1 MLKKPFKT
9 SSNFSPNFT
18 TYRRNRKNIKYLI
31 YHYTGMSSESK
42 AINRLIDDNSKV
54 SCHYFVKKNGS
65 IILMVPTSFVA
76 WHAGKSNW
84 KKDKSLNKNSIGIEI
99 SNKGHKFG
107 YENFSKSQ
115 INSLIILSKF
125 LIKKYKIKKSNVL
138 GHSDIAFNRKQD
150 PGEKFPWEKLS
161 NNNIGIWHKI
171 NKKKLINSRNK
182 KTNNFEKNIFFKY
195 LFKFG
200 YFGKIKGSKEKN
212 NLIKNFQR
220 HFRQQQINSKI
231 DQECLLIAKKLS
243 KIK

>member
-1 MLKKPFKT
+1 MSMKISL
-9 SSNFSPNFT
+9 NFSPNFDPKK
-18 TYRRNRKNIKYLI
+18 RKKSEIKFI
-31 YHYTGMSSESK
+31 VFHYTGMKSEKK
-42 AINRLIDDNSKV
+42 AIDKLLNHNSKV
-54 SCHYFVKKNGS
+54 SCHYFIKNNGD
-65 IILMVPTSFVA
+65 IIKMVPETYNA
-76 WHAGKSNW
+76 WHAGVSSW
-84 KKDKSLNKNSIGIEI
+84 KKIKSLNKNSIGIEI

-125 LIKKYKIKKSNVL
+125 LIKKNKIKKSNVL

-150 PGEKFPWEKLS
+150 PGERFPWEKLS

-200 YFGKIKGSKEKN
+200 YFGKIKDSKEKN